1 MQSLVSLVS
10 MLSRVGVSL
19 TSGLGRAR
27 VVRQPAR
34 NCSEKGKDQALKF
47 EIGGKKETFK
57 VIDTQVEANKAFG
70 FFSTLKGQKL
80 VGGMWMVGSALGA
93 LYQIAPHWFFLN
105 KVKDIY
111 QSFSKGFPTLIKEE
125 MLNLINKVTVDMKLG
140 RDALVGFP
148 EFYYWKERSEVPFE
162 QMRFVPMV

>member
-1 MQSLVSLVS
+1 MPGS
-10 MLSRVGVSL
+10 
-19 TSGLGRAR
+19 
-27 VVRQPAR
+27 QPGTAQIR
-34 NCSEKGKDQALKF
+34 GKF

-125 MLNLINKVTVDMKLG
+125 INEVTVKPVKLFVLTPMQSPMHGGCLADMPCWAFLSFIVG
-140 RDALVGFP
+140 RKGV
-148 EFYYWKERSEVPFE
+148 RSPLS
-162 QMRFVPMV
+162 R

>member
-1 MQSLVSLVS
+1 
-10 MLSRVGVSL
+10 MLSRVGSSL

-27 VVRQPAR
+27 VARQPAR
-34 NCSEKGKDQALKF
+34 NCSDKGKF

-57 VIDTQVEANKAFG
+57 VINTQIEANKAFG

-111 QSFSKGFPTLIKEE
+111 QSFSK
-125 MLNLINKVTVDMKLG
+125 
-140 RDALVGFP
+140 
-148 EFYYWKERSEVPFE
+148 
-162 QMRFVPMV
+162 

>member
-1 MQSLVSLVS
+1 M
-10 MLSRVGVSL
+10 
-19 TSGLGRAR
+19 SGS
-27 VVRQPAR
+27 QPGTAQR
-34 NCSEKGKDQALKF
+34 RGKF

-125 MLNLINKVTVDMKLG
+125 MLNLINEVTVDMKLG

>member
-1 MQSLVSLVS
+1 
-10 MLSRVGVSL
+10 
-19 TSGLGRAR
+19 
-27 VVRQPAR
+27 
-34 NCSEKGKDQALKF
+34 
-47 EIGGKKETFK
+47 
-57 VIDTQVEANKAFG
+57 
-70 FFSTLKGQKL
+70 
-80 VGGMWMVGSALGA
+80 MVGSALGA

-125 MLNLINKVTVDMKLG
+125 MLNLINEVTVKSVKLFVLTLTEPHAWGVLG

-162 QMRFVPMV
+162 QMRFNIPNYLMFSCSDLELCWTLGLIATCLSHR

>member
-1 MQSLVSLVS
+1 
-10 MLSRVGVSL
+10 MLSGS
-19 TSGLGRAR
+19 
-27 VVRQPAR
+27 QPGTAQR
-34 NCSEKGKDQALKF
+34 RGKF

-80 VGGMWMVGSALGA
+80 VGGMWMVGPALGA
-93 LYQIAPHWFFLN
+93 LYHIAPHWFFLN

-111 QSFSKGFPTLIKEE
+111 QSFSTGFPTLIKEE
-125 MLNLINKVTVDMKLG
+125 MLNLINEVTVKSVKLFVLTLKEPHTWGVLG
-140 RDALVGFP
+140 RDTLVGFP